1 MTYIKLDSIM
11 DEIWAYIEDWYEDEV
26 RRLLNSSS
34 ASIDFEEMIQEM
46 IKWFENEDA
55 DIRVM
60 ASAWLKLLLNKL
72 PK

>member
-1 MTYIKLDSIM
+1 MTYIKKEDAKTLASELSGIPVNFLSKFDS
-11 DEIWAYIEDWYEDEV
+11 
-26 RRLLNSSS
+26 LS
-34 ASIDFEEMIQEM
+34 SIDFEEMIKDT